1 MEELLEPFKASWCG
15 PDVVASESFGVFVF
29 RLKVDWQQAPKSTVV
44 RVSADQRFRFY
55 VNGQMVAW
63 GPQRGDRDHW
73 HYDTVDLAPYLRP
86 GQNTLHAVVWNWGD
100 DAPMAQISARTGFFC
115 DGEGVATPGAWEWT
129 RVTGHKG
136 RPKHPDMNRFY
147 WVVGPAEETDAAT
160 MPGFDKLDALPGPW
174 HKPRWNGSA
183 VHEGTTD
190 GGSGWWLTPRSLPAM
205 LYEKS
210 KGDFFVVGQ
219 DDSRTRLQDG
229 LTLKPGQKVLLDTQE
244 LLCAFPRLRV
254 RAEGEGTLE
263 IGYAEALYDAK
274 DHKGNRSETKG
285 KHFVGTRDLLVFHKG
300 ESSFEPLWWRTY
312 RYVQLEASQACTVE
326 SIESYETGYPYK
338 VESSFTSHTAGVCE
352 IWDVGIRTAKRCAGE
367 TYFDC
372 PYYEQLQ
379 YTGDTRIQVMVHMLM
394 GRDRAMTRNAVEQF
408 TWDQTDG
415 GLTVSRYPCR
425 EKQIIPPFS
434 LWWIHMVADQ
444 HLYDRV
450 PLSDRYKRI
459 GDNILR
465 EWRENLLVHPESSY
479 WCFLDW
485 LDWGWGQPPGGAL
498 ATPHQASLVWTE
510 AVWAKLLG
518 RPLGPVKARLKEFMV
533 DSHGLVKH
541 PRDPG
546 VPTEHGEAMYRMA
559 QRELGMAMSP
569 WPYAGVAAAKAPQ
582 TTYYFSYYRHQAQP
596 EADYWKLIEP
606 WKDQIGRGLTTFVE
620 MNEPSRSDCHAWS
633 AHPLLGFLQRV
644 AGVTS
649 TAPGWTRARIAP
661 NPGSLTEFEANV
673 AHPDGDLVVTLD
685 NGRLEVRC
693 PVPFET
699 VWGGK
704 TAKHAAGMVSLPPT

>member
-1 MEELLEPFKASWCG
+1 MSEALEPFKASWCG
-15 PDVVASESFGVFVF
+15 PDVMASESFGVFLF
-29 RLKVDWQQAPKSTVV
+29 RHALTLDKVPSSRRV
-44 RVSADQRFRFY
+44 RVSADQRFRLY
-55 VNGQMVAW
+55 VNGHLVAW

-73 HYDTVDLAPYLRP
+73 HYDTVDLAPWLKS
-86 GQNTLHAVVWNWGD
+86 GENMVHVVVWNWGT
-100 DAPMAQISARTGFFC
+100 DAPMAQIFSRTGLMV
-115 DGEGVATPGAWEWT
+115 DGEGLNTPGDWEWR
-129 RVTGHKG
+129 RVTAHHA
-136 RPKHPDMNRFY
+136 RPRHPDMNRFY
-147 WVVGPAEETDAAT
+147 WEVGPSESVDSAGVPSWEHLAQVEAHDWRKTR
-160 MPGFDKLDALPGPW
+160 G
-174 HKPRWNGSA
+174 NGTA
-183 VHEGTTD
+183 VPEGAVD
-190 GGSGWWLTPRSLPAM
+190 GGSGWWLRPRSLPPM
-205 LYEKS
+205 RYDRSGKS
-210 KGDFFVVGQ
+210 LRVVEADDTRKAWTTLELKAGD
-219 DDSRTRLQDG
+219 
-229 LTLKPGQKVLLDTQE
+229 KVLLDAQE
-244 LLCAFPRLRV
+244 LLCAFPRVTV
-254 RAEGEGTLE
+254 RAEGDGQLE
-263 IGYAEALYDAK
+263 IGYAEALYD
-274 DHKGNRSETKG
+274 DKGNKFNRNETRG
-285 KHFVGTRDLLVFHKG
+285 KHFVGPRDELVFHRG
-300 ESSFEPLWWRTY
+300 ENTFEPLWWRTY
-312 RYVQLEASQACTVE
+312 RYVQLEAHGPCTVE
-326 SIESYETGYPYK
+326 AFESYETGYPYE
-338 VESSFTSHTAGVCE
+338 VLSTFTSPTAGVCE
-352 IWDVGIRTAKRCAGE
+352 IWDVGVRTAQRCAGE

-379 YTGDTRIQVMVHMLM
+379 YTGDTRIQVMLHMLL
-394 GRDRAMTRNAVEQF
+394 GHDRQMARNAVDQF

-425 EKQIIPPFS
+425 EKEVIPPFS

-465 EWRENLLVHPESSY
+465 EWRENLLLHPESSY

-485 LDWGWGQPPGGAL
+485 LDWSWGQPPGGAL
-498 ATPHQASLVWTE
+498 ATPHQALLAWTE

-518 RPLGPVKARLKEFMV
+518 RSLDPVRRYLKEFVV
-533 DSHGLVKH
+533 DDDGLVKH

-559 QRELGMAMSP
+559 QRELGLPMSP
-569 WPYAGVAAAKAPQ
+569 WPYEGVEKAKAPK

-596 EADYWKLIEP
+596 EVDYWKLIAP
-606 WKDQIGRGLTTFVE
+606 WRDQIALGLTTFVE

-649 TAPGWTRARIAP
+649 TAAGWTEARVAP
-661 NPGSLTEFEANV
+661 NPGSLTGFEAKL

-685 NGRLEVRC
+685 DGRLEVRC

-704 TAKHAAGMVSLPPT
+704 TGRHPAGRVVVQG